1 MTSIGVGCP
10 VSPSACTR
18 PVASRPMNSPP
29 TSSQNWACRCHQAF
43 VLEFASWLTGPLAG
57 AFDLVTRIPKRYRVG
72 VLSNMSAFHWR
83 RIAGM
88 GLPDRFDFICVSC
101 ETGFLKP
108 SVQAFQVALE
118 KMALPTREVLFLD
131 DGAANVDAA
140 RSLGM
145 AAHVVKNPVQV
156 ELVLKQHGV
165 L

>member
-1 MTSIGVGCP
+1 MSCQSVRLHETGRISTDEFAANVVTELGLSL
-10 VSPSACTR
+10 SP
-18 PVASRPMNSPP
+18 
-29 TSSQNWACRCHQAF
+29 QAF
-43 VLEFASWLTGPLAG
+43 VLEFASWLMGPLVG
-57 AFDLVTRIPKRYRVG
+57 AFDLVTSIHKRYRVG

-140 RSLGM
+140 RSLGL
-145 AAHVVKNPVQV
+145 AAHVVKNPVQA